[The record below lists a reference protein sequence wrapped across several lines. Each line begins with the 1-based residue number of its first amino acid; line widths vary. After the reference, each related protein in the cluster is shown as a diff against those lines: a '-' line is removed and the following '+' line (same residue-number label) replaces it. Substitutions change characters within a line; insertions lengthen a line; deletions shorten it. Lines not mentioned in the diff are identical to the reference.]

1 MAKYNANFLS
11 IAGLWRMC
19 VQRWQWF
26 VLSVFV
32 CLLFAIRYLLIT
44 PNMYTRSASI
54 MVIEETMGNS
64 ASNKGGDIFK
74 DIGLVKQ
81 NSSIT
86 NIVRHINSLDIM
98 MEVARRLDVS
108 LEPDEVLGKA
118 ESIQSRLSIST
129 ESDKSTILD
138 LTYVDYSI
146 EEAERVLILIAQVY
160 NEKWLESNQMV
171 TKNTSRFIDT
181 RLRLL
186 EQDLSIV
193 DDSIATFKSRYGITN
208 LEHVSDIYLQQQR
221 ESDAEILKLRNQK
234 AMAGYIRELL
244 NDKSGKPQLL
254 IVNSGIDNQI
264 IESQIQLY
272 NNQLLQLQSHL
283 EYTSEQNPIIVTQEK
298 ELSALRKNILA
309 NINNHIRTIN
319 IQLQIIADYHE
330 LNKSRITSNPEQ
342 AKYLTTIEREQKVKE
357 SLYMYLLQKK
367 EENEISSSYRS
378 ANTQMIDIPHG
389 SDSPS
394 SPDTKK
400 IIFAAIML
408 GLLLPVTVIF
418 LGATLNESVR
428 DHFDIESLDNIP
440 FLGEV
445 PVSESTSHQVN
456 FQRRLRLIPP
466 KDPIVVAHGKQDPV
480 NEAFRMV
487 RTKLETITNEQ
498 PDTSKVFMVTST
510 NEASGKTFVAMNLAL
525 VLAIGERHVLF
536 IDCDLRKAT
545 ASRRWNA
552 PEKGLADYLN
562 GRSSYPT
569 QLLYRIKGFPT
580 LDIMGAGFI
589 PPNPTEL
596 LRSALFERLINTMR
610 PQYGYIILDCPTEG
624 LLADAEIVKKNVDH
638 SLFVVRAGQYLRQ
651 RLVELEE
658 PAVPGKKIFQYVVL
672 NGVEINTRYYSHENV
687 DSEENKEAMESSI
700 ITKFFIKIIRYVY
713 SSFIQL
719 HR

>member
-1 MAKYNANFLS
+1 MAKYNENFLS
-11 IAGLWRMC
+11 IAGLWRIC
-19 VQRWQWF
+19 VLRWQWF
-26 VLSVFV
+26 VFSVIV
-32 CLLFAIRYLLIT
+32 CLLFAIRYLIVT

-54 MVIEETMGNS
+54 MVIEESMGNS

-74 DIGLVKQ
+74 DLGLVKQ
-81 NSSIT
+81 NS
-86 NIVRHINSLDIM
+86 NINNVVRHINSLDVM

-108 LEPDEVLGKA
+108 LEPEDVLGKA
-118 ESIQSRLSIST
+118 EDIQSRLSISV
-129 ESDKSTILD
+129 EEEKSTIIN
-138 LTYVDYSI
+138 LTYVDYSV
-146 EEAERVLILIAQVY
+146 EDAERVLILIVQVY
-160 NEKWLESNQMV
+160 NEKMLEANQMV

-221 ESDAEILKLRNQK
+221 ESDSEILKLKNQK

-272 NNQLLQLQSHL
+272 NDQLLQLQSHL

-394 SPDTKK
+394 SPDAKK
-400 IIFAAIML
+400 ILFSAILFGIF
-408 GLLLPVTVIF
+408 LPVTVIF
-418 LGATLNESVR
+418 LRATLNESVR
-428 DHFDIESLDNIP
+428 DHFDIESLENIP
-440 FLGEV
+440 FLGDV
-445 PVSESTSHQVN
+445 PVSESTSHQIN

-487 RTKLETITNEQ
+487 RTKLEAITNEH

-672 NGVEINTRYYSHENV
+672 NGVEINSKYYTHENA
-687 DSEENKEAMESSI
+687 DSEENKEAMENSV
-700 ITKFFIKIIRYVY
+700 ITKYFIKIVRYVY
-713 SSFIQL
+713 STFFQL

>member
-1 MAKYNANFLS
+1 MAKYNENAIS
-11 IAGLWRMC
+11 VAGLWRMC
-19 VQRWQWF
+19 VARWQWF
-26 VLSVFV
+26 VLSLVIFMIG
-32 CLLFAIRYLLIT
+32 AIRYLVVT
-44 PNMYTRSASI
+44 PNMYTRNASI
-54 MVIEETMGNS
+54 MVIEESMGNS
-64 ASNKGGDIFK
+64 SSNKGGDIFN

-81 NSSIT
+81 NNNLT
-86 NIVRHINSLDIM
+86 NVVRHINSLDVM
-98 MEVARRLDVS
+98 MEVVRRLDVS
-108 LEPDEVLGKA
+108 IEPDVVLDKA
-118 ESIQSRLSIST
+118 EDIQSRLTISI
-129 ESDKSTILD
+129 EDEKSTIIN
-138 LTYVDYSI
+138 LTYIDFSV
-146 EEAERVLILIAQVY
+146 EEAERVLTLIVQVY
-160 NEKWLESNQMV
+160 NEKWLEAKLMV

-208 LEHVSDIYLQQQR
+208 LDQVSNIYLQQQSQ
-221 ESDAEILKLRNQK
+221 SDAEILKLRNQK

-272 NNQLLQLQSHL
+272 NDQLLQLQSHL
-283 EYTSEQNPIIVTQEK
+283 EYTSEQNPLIVTQEK

-319 IQLQIIADYHE
+319 IQLQIIDDYHE

-378 ANTQMIDIPHG
+378 ANSQMIDIPHG

-394 SPDTKK
+394 SPDATK
-400 IIFAAIML
+400 ILLAAFLL
-408 GLLLPVTVIF
+408 GILLPVTVIF
-418 LGATLNESVR
+418 LRATLNESVR
-428 DHFDIESLDNIP
+428 DHFDVENIENIP

-445 PVSESTSHQVN
+445 PVSESTSHQIN

-487 RTKLETITNEQ
+487 RTRLEAINNDH

-536 IDCDLRKAT
+536 IDCDLRKAA

-589 PPNPTEL
+589 PSNPTEL
-596 LRSALFERLINTMR
+596 LRSTLFERLINTMR

-624 LLADAEIVKKNVDH
+624 LLADAEIIKKNVDH

-672 NGVEINTRYYSHENV
+672 NGVEINTRYYTHENA
-687 DSEENKEAMESSI
+687 DSEENKEAMENSV
-700 ITKFFIKIIRYVY
+700 ITKYFIKIIRYVY